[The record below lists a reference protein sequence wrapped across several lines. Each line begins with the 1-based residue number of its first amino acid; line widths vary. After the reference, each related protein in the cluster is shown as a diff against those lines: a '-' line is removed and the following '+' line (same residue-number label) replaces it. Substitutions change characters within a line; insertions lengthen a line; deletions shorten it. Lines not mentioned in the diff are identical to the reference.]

1 MERMKKIVAQGKKE
15 MGLNPGSV
23 VRPLAAELVSPG
35 RAVYEYSA
43 TKSVAIPPDRLQS
56 NRIIA
61 QDNGDYRARNFQ
73 VLRTKVLQQM
83 RKKNWNTLAITAPTE
98 GAGKSLVAA
107 NLAVSMAMEG
117 NQSVLLV
124 DMDLRK
130 PSIHRYFGFEPECS
144 IHDYL
149 DGTAGVAE
157 MLVHPGIP
165 RLVLLPGRRN
175 ILNSSEQL
183 SSPLVRNLVK
193 ELKVRYESRI
203 VIFDLPP
210 ALISDEVMVFLPYV
224 DCSLLV
230 IESGKNTPRE
240 VEKAIEVMGNSP
252 LLGTVLNKSDHT
264 RRTFNYG

>member
-1 MERMKKIVAQGKKE
+1 MKKIVAQGKKE
-15 MGLNPGSV
+15 LGLNPDPV
-23 VRPLAAELVSPG
+23 ARPRAADLAAPG
-35 RAVYEYSA
+35 RTVYEYSA
-43 TKSVAIPPDRLQS
+43 TKSVAVPPDRLLS

-61 QDNGDYRARNFQ
+61 QDNGDFRARNFQ

-83 RKKNWNTLAITAPTE
+83 RKKNWNTLAISAPTE
-98 GAGKSLVAA
+98 GAGKSFVAA

-124 DMDLRK
+124 DMDLCK
-130 PSIHRYFGFEPECS
+130 PSIHRYFGFEPQCS

-149 DGTAGVAE
+149 DGTAGVAD

-165 RLVLLPGRRN
+165 RLVLLPGRRT
-175 ILNSSEQL
+175 ILNSSEHL

-240 VEKAIEVMGNSP
+240 VEKAIEVVGNSP